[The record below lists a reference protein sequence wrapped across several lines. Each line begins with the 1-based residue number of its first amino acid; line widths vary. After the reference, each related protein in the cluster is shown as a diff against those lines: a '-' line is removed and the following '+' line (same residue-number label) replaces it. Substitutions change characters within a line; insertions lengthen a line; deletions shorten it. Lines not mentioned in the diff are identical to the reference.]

1 MAEITMKS
9 TKAEIMEAYK
19 AAVEKLDTRDRM
31 IDDPAKEAAKA
42 KKVEVIESAD
52 KTAKEDIFNPEI
64 IKKYNDLTEAIEIKQ
79 LELDEL
85 YGIETKANAMA
96 AMINAY
102 KEKNEELKEAQAA
115 KEAEIEAE
123 LGEKKDT
130 LKAEIEALKQQKQE
144 IIDSVNAEAKAREN
158 EIKLTRSREEDE
170 YTYNLKRSRKAE
182 NDKWEDEKAAREKIL
197 ELRETAALEKETEL
211 NAKADH
217 VKELEA
223 KVEEIPTLIAA
234 ATEEGIKKGKADADK
249 SNGFEVRALKKDAE
263 YQKQLLE
270 DKNERL
276 TEDLANARAE
286 KVELQQK
293 LDDAYAQMREL
304 AAKTVESTGGVK
316 ILNGQTQQN
325 NNDNLIIRYA

>member
-1 MAEITMKS
+1 MAEVTMKS
-9 TKAEIMEAYK
+9 TKVEIMEAYK
-19 AAVEKLDTRDRM
+19 AAVAKLDAKSAM
-31 IDDPAKEAAKA
+31 IDDPAKEAAA
-42 KKVEVIESAD
+42 KSKVEVVKSAD
-52 KTAKEDIFNPEI
+52 ATAKEDVFNPEI

-102 KEKNEELKEAQAA
+102 KEKNEELKENQAA
-115 KEAEIEAE
+115 KEAAIEAE
-123 LGEKKDT
+123 LGEKRDS
-130 LKAEIEALKQQKQE
+130 LKAEIEELKQQKQE
-144 IIDSVNAEAKAREN
+144 VMNSINAEAKAKEDA
-158 EIKLTRSREEDE
+158 IKLARSRDEEE
-170 YTYNLKRSRKAE
+170 YTYNLKRNRKAA
-182 NDKWEDEKAAREKIL
+182 NDKWEDEKAAREKVL

-211 NAKADH
+211 NEKADYI
-217 VKELEA
+217 KELEA
-223 KVEEIPTLIAA
+223 KVEEIPALIAA
-234 ATEEGIKKGKADADK
+234 AKEEGINKGKADADK
-249 SNGFEVRALKKDAE
+249 SNAFEVRALKKDAE
-263 YQKQLLE
+263 YQKQLME

-276 TEDLANARAE
+276 AEDLANTRAE

-325 NNDNLIIRYA
+325 NK

>member
-64 IKKYNDLTEAIEIKQ
+64 IKKYNDLTEAITMKQ
-79 LELDEL
+79 IELDDL
-85 YGIETKANAMA
+85 YGIEAKANAMA

-115 KEAEIEAE
+115 KEAEIEA
-123 LGEKKDT
+123 
-130 LKAEIEALKQQKQE
+130 LKQQKQE
-144 IIDSVNAEAKAREN
+144 IIDSINAEAKAREN

-249 SNGFEVRALKKDAE
+249 SNAFEVRALKKDAE

-276 TEDLANARAE
+276 AEDLANARAE

-325 NNDNLIIRYA
+325 NK

>member
-19 AAVEKLDTRDRM
+19 AAVEKLDSKSAM
-31 IDDPAKEAAKA
+31 IDDPAKEAAA
-42 KKVEVIESAD
+42 KLKTEVIKSANA
-52 KTAKEDIFNPEI
+52 TAKEDIFNPEI

-123 LGEKKDT
+123 LGEKRDV
-130 LKAEIEALKQQKQE
+130 LKTEIEALKQQKQE
-144 IIDSVNAEAKAREN
+144 VIASINAEAKTKED
-158 EIKLTRSREEDE
+158 EIKRTRIREEDE
-170 YTYNLKRSRKAE
+170 YAYNLKRNRKAE
-182 NDKWEDEKAAREKIL
+182 NDKWADEKAAREKVL
-197 ELRETAALEKETEL
+197 ELREAAALEKETEL
-211 NAKADH
+211 NAKADYI
-217 VKELEA
+217 KELEA
-223 KVEEIPTLIAA
+223 KVDEIPALITDAK
-234 ATEEGIKKGKADADK
+234 EEGIKKGKADADK
-249 SNGFEVRALKKDAE
+249 SNAFEVRALKKDAE

-276 TEDLANARAE
+276 AEDLANARAE

-325 NNDNLIIRYA
+325 NK

>member
-19 AAVEKLDTRDRM
+19 AAVEKLDSKSAM
-31 IDDPAKEAAKA
+31 IDDPAKEAAA
-42 KKVEVIESAD
+42 KLKTEVIKSAD
-52 KTAKEDIFNPEI
+52 ATAKEDIFNPEI

-123 LGEKKDT
+123 LGEKRDV
-130 LKAEIEALKQQKQE
+130 LKTEIEALKQQKQE
-144 IIDSVNAEAKAREN
+144 VIASINAEAKTKED
-158 EIKLTRSREEDE
+158 EIKRTRIREEDE
-170 YTYNLKRSRKAE
+170 YAYNLKRNRKAE
-182 NDKWEDEKAAREKIL
+182 NDKWADEKAAREKVL
-197 ELRETAALEKETEL
+197 ELREAAALEKETEL
-211 NAKADH
+211 NAKADYI
-217 VKELEA
+217 KELEA
-223 KVEEIPTLIAA
+223 KVDEIPALITDAK
-234 ATEEGIKKGKADADK
+234 EEGIKKGKADADK
-249 SNGFEVRALKKDAE
+249 SNAFEVRALKKDAE

-276 TEDLANARAE
+276 AEDLANARAE

-325 NNDNLIIRYA
+325 NK

>member
-31 IDDPAKEAAKA
+31 IDDPAKEAA
-42 KKVEVIESAD
+42 
-52 KTAKEDIFNPEI
+52 
-64 IKKYNDLTEAIEIKQ
+64 
-79 LELDEL
+79 
-85 YGIETKANAMA
+85 
-96 AMINAY
+96 
-102 KEKNEELKEAQAA
+102 
-115 KEAEIEAE
+115 
-123 LGEKKDT
+123 
-130 LKAEIEALKQQKQE
+130 
-144 IIDSVNAEAKAREN
+144 
-158 EIKLTRSREEDE
+158 
-170 YTYNLKRSRKAE
+170 
-182 NDKWEDEKAAREKIL
+182 
-197 ELRETAALEKETEL
+197 
-211 NAKADH
+211 
-217 VKELEA
+217 
-223 KVEEIPTLIAA
+223 

-249 SNGFEVRALKKDAE
+249 SNAFEVRALKKDAE

-276 TEDLANARAE
+276 AEDLANARAE

-325 NNDNLIIRYA
+325 NK

>member
-19 AAVEKLDTRDRM
+19 EAVEKLDTRDRM
-31 IDDPAKEAAKA
+31 IDDPAKEAAA
-42 KKVEVIESAD
+42 KLKTEVIKSAD
-52 KTAKEDIFNPEI
+52 ATAKEYIFNPEI

-144 IIDSVNAEAKAREN
+144 IIDSINAEAKAREN

-234 ATEEGIKKGKADADK
+234 ATEEGIKKGRADADK
-249 SNGFEVRALKKDAE
+249 SNAFEVRVLKKDAE

-325 NNDNLIIRYA
+325 NK

>member
-52 KTAKEDIFNPEI
+52 ATAKEDIFNPEI

-144 IIDSVNAEAKAREN
+144 IIDSINAEAKAIEN
-158 EIKLTRSREEDE
+158 EIKLTR
-170 YTYNLKRSRKAE
+170 NAVVKLKMINGKMRK
-182 NDKWEDEKAAREKIL
+182 L
-197 ELRETAALEKETEL
+197 LEKRFW
-211 NAKADH
+211 N
-217 VKELEA
+217 LE
-223 KVEEIPTLIAA
+223 KQRLLR
-234 ATEEGIKKGKADADK
+234 KK
-249 SNGFEVRALKKDAE
+249 
-263 YQKQLLE
+263 
-270 DKNERL
+270 
-276 TEDLANARAE
+276 
-286 KVELQQK
+286 
-293 LDDAYAQMREL
+293 
-304 AAKTVESTGGVK
+304 
-316 ILNGQTQQN
+316 QN
-325 NNDNLIIRYA
+325 

>member
-31 IDDPAKEAAKA
+31 IDDPAKEAAA
-42 KKVEVIESAD
+42 KLKTEVIKSAD
-52 KTAKEDIFNPEI
+52 ATAKEDIFNPEI
-64 IKKYNDLTEAIEIKQ
+64 IKKYNDLTEAIKQ

-144 IIDSVNAEAKAREN
+144 IICSINAEAKAREN

-249 SNGFEVRALKKDAE
+249 SNAFEVRALKKDAE

-276 TEDLANARAE
+276 AEDLANARAE

-325 NNDNLIIRYA
+325 NK

>member
-31 IDDPAKEAAKA
+31 IDDPAKEAAA
-42 KKVEVIESAD
+42 KLKTEVIKSAD
-52 KTAKEDIFNPEI
+52 ATAKEDIFNPEI

-144 IIDSVNAEAKAREN
+144 IICSINAEAKAREN

-223 KVEEIPTLIAA
+223 KEIPTLIAA

-249 SNGFEVRALKKDAE
+249 SNAFEVRALKKDAE

-276 TEDLANARAE
+276 AEDLANARAE

-325 NNDNLIIRYA
+325 NK

>member
-1 MAEITMKS
+1 MYELLS
-9 TKAEIMEAYK
+9 FDELY
-19 AAVEKLDTRDRM
+19 
-31 IDDPAKEAAKA
+31 
-42 KKVEVIESAD
+42 ESV
-52 KTAKEDIFNPEI
+52 
-64 IKKYNDLTEAIEIKQ
+64 
-79 LELDEL
+79 ELDEL

-144 IIDSVNAEAKAREN
+144 IIDSINAEAKAREN

-234 ATEEGIKKGKADADK
+234 ATEEGIKKADADK
-249 SNGFEVRALKKDAE
+249 SNAFEVRALKKDAE

-276 TEDLANARAE
+276 AEDLANARAE

-325 NNDNLIIRYA
+325 NK

>member
-31 IDDPAKEAAKA
+31 IDDPAKEAAA
-42 KKVEVIESAD
+42 KLKTEVIKSAD
-52 KTAKEDIFNPEI
+52 ATAKEDIFNPEI

-144 IIDSVNAEAKAREN
+144 IICSINAEAKAREN

-170 YTYNLKRSRKAE
+170 YTYNLKRSRNGKMR
-182 NDKWEDEKAAREKIL
+182 KL
-197 ELRETAALEKETEL
+197 LEKRFW
-211 NAKADH
+211 N
-217 VKELEA
+217 LE
-223 KVEEIPTLIAA
+223 KQRLLR
-234 ATEEGIKKGKADADK
+234 KK
-249 SNGFEVRALKKDAE
+249 
-263 YQKQLLE
+263 
-270 DKNERL
+270 
-276 TEDLANARAE
+276 
-286 KVELQQK
+286 
-293 LDDAYAQMREL
+293 
-304 AAKTVESTGGVK
+304 
-316 ILNGQTQQN
+316 QN
-325 NNDNLIIRYA
+325 

>member
-52 KTAKEDIFNPEI
+52 ATAKEDIFNPEI

-144 IIDSVNAEAKAREN
+144 IIDSINAEAKAREN

-182 NDKWEDEKAAREKIL
+182 NDKWEDEKTAREKIL

-234 ATEEGIKKGKADADK
+234 ATEEGIKKGRADADK
-249 SNGFEVRALKKDAE
+249 SNAFEVRALKKDAE

-325 NNDNLIIRYA
+325 NK

>member
-19 AAVEKLDTRDRM
+19 AAVEKLDSKNAM
-31 IDDPAKEAAKA
+31 IDDPAKEAAA
-42 KKVEVIESAD
+42 KLKVEVVKSAD
-52 KTAKEDIFNPEI
+52 ATAKEDIFNPEI
-64 IKKYNDLTEAIEIKQ
+64 IKKYNDLTDAIEIKQ
-79 LELDEL
+79 IELDEL

-115 KEAEIEAE
+115 KEAALEAE
-123 LGEKKDT
+123 LGEKKAVLET
-130 LKAEIEALKQQKQE
+130 EIEILKQQKQE
-144 IIDSVNAEAKAREN
+144 VMDSINTEAKAKED
-158 EIKLTRSREEDE
+158 EIKLARSREEDE
-170 YTYNLKRSRKAE
+170 YAYNLKRNRKAA

-197 ELRETAALEKETEL
+197 ELRETTALEKETEL
-211 NAKADH
+211 NAKADYI
-217 VKELEA
+217 KELET

-249 SNGFEVRALKKDAE
+249 SNAFEVRALKKDAE

-270 DKNERL
+270 DKIERFAS
-276 TEDLANARAE
+276 DLANTRAE

-293 LDDAYAQMREL
+293 LDDAYAQMTEL
-304 AAKTVESTGGVK
+304 AARTVESTGGVK

-325 NNDNLIIRYA
+325 NK

>member
-42 KKVEVIESAD
+42 KKVEVIASAD

-64 IKKYNDLTEAIEIKQ
+64 IKKYNDLTEAITMKQ
-79 LELDEL
+79 IELDDL
-85 YGIETKANAMA
+85 YGIEAKANAMA

-102 KEKNEELKEAQAA
+102 KEKNEELKENQAA
-115 KEAEIEAE
+115 KEAEFD
-123 LGEKKDT
+123 LRMKEKKEALESEIAD
-130 LKAEIEALKQQKQE
+130 LEQHKKDVMNSIDVEAAAKIKEIEQ
-144 IIDSVNAEAKAREN
+144 AR
-158 EIKLTRSREEDE
+158 KRDEEV
-170 YTYNLKRSRKAE
+170 YTYNLNRSRKIE
-182 NDKWEDEKAAREKIL
+182 NDKWEDEKADREKIL
-197 ELRETAALEKETEL
+197 ELRETAALEKEIEL

-249 SNGFEVRALKKDAE
+249 SNAFEVRALKKDAE

-276 TEDLANARAE
+276 AEDLANARSE

-325 NNDNLIIRYA
+325 NK

>member
-1 MAEITMKS
+1 MADITMKS

-19 AAVEKLDTRDRM
+19 AAVEKLDSKSAM
-31 IDDPAKEAAKA
+31 IDDPAKEAAA
-42 KKVEVIESAD
+42 KLKTEVIKSAD
-52 KTAKEDIFNPEI
+52 ATAKEDIFNPEI

-123 LGEKKDT
+123 LGEKRDV
-130 LKAEIEALKQQKQE
+130 LKTEIEALKQQKQE
-144 IIDSVNAEAKAREN
+144 VIASINAEAKTKED
-158 EIKLTRSREEDE
+158 EIKRTRIREEDE
-170 YTYNLKRSRKAE
+170 YAYNLKRNRKAE
-182 NDKWEDEKAAREKIL
+182 NDKWADEKAAREKVL
-197 ELRETAALEKETEL
+197 ELREAAALEKETEL
-211 NAKADH
+211 NAKADYI
-217 VKELEA
+217 KELEA
-223 KVEEIPTLIAA
+223 KVDEIPALIASA
-234 ATEEGIKKGKADADK
+234 KEEGINKGKADADK
-249 SNGFEVRALKKDAE
+249 SNAFEVRALKKDAE

-276 TEDLANARAE
+276 AEDLANARAE

-325 NNDNLIIRYA
+325 NK

>member
-42 KKVEVIESAD
+42 KKVEVIASAD

-64 IKKYNDLTEAIEIKQ
+64 IKKYNDLTEAITMKQ
-79 LELDEL
+79 IELDDL
-85 YGIETKANAMA
+85 YGIEAKANAMA

-102 KEKNEELKEAQAA
+102 KEKNEELKDNQAA
-115 KEAEIEAE
+115 KEAEFN
-123 LGEKKDT
+123 LRMKEKKEALESEIAD
-130 LKAEIEALKQQKQE
+130 LEQHKKDVMNSIDVEAAAKIKEIEQ
-144 IIDSVNAEAKAREN
+144 AR
-158 EIKLTRSREEDE
+158 KRDEEV
-170 YTYNLKRSRKAE
+170 YTYNLNRSRKIE
-182 NDKWEDEKAAREKIL
+182 NDKWEDEKADREKIL
-197 ELRETAALEKETEL
+197 ELRETAALEKEIEL

-249 SNGFEVRALKKDAE
+249 SNAFEVRALKKDAE

-276 TEDLANARAE
+276 AEDLANARAE

-325 NNDNLIIRYA
+325 NK

>member
-42 KKVEVIESAD
+42 KKVEVIKSAD
-52 KTAKEDIFNPEI
+52 ATAKEDIFNPEI

-144 IIDSVNAEAKAREN
+144 IICSINAEAKAREN

-170 YTYNLKRSRKAE
+170 YIYNLKRSRKAE

-234 ATEEGIKKGKADADK
+234 ATEEGIKKGKADTDK
-249 SNGFEVRALKKDAE
+249 SNAFEVRALKKDAE

-276 TEDLANARAE
+276 AEDLANARAE

-325 NNDNLIIRYA
+325 NK

>member
-1 MAEITMKS
+1 MAEVTMKS

-64 IKKYNDLTEAIEIKQ
+64 IKKYNDLTEAITMKQ
-79 LELDEL
+79 IELDDL
-85 YGIETKANAMA
+85 YGIEAKANAMA

-102 KEKNEELKEAQAA
+102 KEKNEELKENQAA
-115 KEAEIEAE
+115 KEAEFD
-123 LGEKKDT
+123 LRMKEKKEALESEIAD
-130 LKAEIEALKQQKQE
+130 LEQHKKDVMNSIDVEAAAKIKEIEQ
-144 IIDSVNAEAKAREN
+144 
-158 EIKLTRSREEDE
+158 TRKRDEEV
-170 YTYNLKRSRKAE
+170 YTYNLNRSRKIE
-182 NDKWEDEKAAREKIL
+182 NDKWEDEKAGREKVL
-197 ELRETAALEKETEL
+197 KLMENAALDKEAEL
-211 NAKADH
+211 NEKKDYL
-217 VKELEA
+217 ESLEA
-223 KVEEIPTLIAA
+223 KVEEIPTLVAN
-234 ATEEGIKKGKADADK
+234 ATEVGIERGKADANK
-249 SNGFEVRALKKDAE
+249 SNAFEVRALKKDAE

-276 TEDLANARAE
+276 AEDLANARAE

-325 NNDNLIIRYA
+325 NK

>member
-42 KKVEVIESAD
+42 KKVEVIASAD

-64 IKKYNDLTEAIEIKQ
+64 IKKYNDLTEAITMKQ
-79 LELDEL
+79 IELDDL
-85 YGIETKANAMA
+85 YGIEAKANAMA

-102 KEKNEELKEAQAA
+102 KEKNEELKENQAA
-115 KEAEIEAE
+115 KEAEFD
-123 LGEKKDT
+123 LRMKEKKEALESEIAD
-130 LKAEIEALKQQKQE
+130 LEQHKKDVMNSIDVEAAAKIKEIEQ
-144 IIDSVNAEAKAREN
+144 AR
-158 EIKLTRSREEDE
+158 KRDEEV
-170 YTYNLKRSRKAE
+170 YTYNLNRSRKIE
-182 NDKWEDEKAAREKIL
+182 NDKWEDEKADREKIL
-197 ELRETAALEKETEL
+197 ELRETAALEKEIEL

-249 SNGFEVRALKKDAE
+249 SNAFEVRALKKDAE

-276 TEDLANARAE
+276 AEDLANARAE

-325 NNDNLIIRYA
+325 NK

>member
-31 IDDPAKEAAKA
+31 IDDPAKEAAA
-42 KKVEVIESAD
+42 KLKTEVIKSAD
-52 KTAKEDIFNPEI
+52 ATAKEDIFNPEI

-144 IIDSVNAEAKAREN
+144 IICSINAEAKAREN

-182 NDKWEDEKAAREKIL
+182 MINGKMRKL
-197 ELRETAALEKETEL
+197 LEKRFW
-211 NAKADH
+211 N
-217 VKELEA
+217 LE
-223 KVEEIPTLIAA
+223 KQRLLR
-234 ATEEGIKKGKADADK
+234 KK
-249 SNGFEVRALKKDAE
+249 
-263 YQKQLLE
+263 
-270 DKNERL
+270 
-276 TEDLANARAE
+276 
-286 KVELQQK
+286 
-293 LDDAYAQMREL
+293 
-304 AAKTVESTGGVK
+304 
-316 ILNGQTQQN
+316 QN
-325 NNDNLIIRYA
+325 

>member
-19 AAVEKLDTRDRM
+19 AAVEKLDSKSAM
-31 IDDPAKEAAKA
+31 IDDPAKEAAAKLKA
-42 KKVEVIESAD
+42 EVIKSAD
-52 KTAKEDIFNPEI
+52 ATAKEDIFNPEI
-64 IKKYNDLTEAIEIKQ
+64 IKKYNDLTEAITMKQ
-79 LELDEL
+79 IELDDL
-85 YGIETKANAMA
+85 YGIEAKANAMA

-123 LGEKKDT
+123 LGEKRDV
-130 LKAEIEALKQQKQE
+130 LKTEIEALKQQKQE
-144 IIDSVNAEAKAREN
+144 VIVSINAEAKTKED
-158 EIKLTRSREEDE
+158 EIKRARIREEDE
-170 YTYNLKRSRKAE
+170 YAYNLKRNRKAE
-182 NDKWEDEKAAREKIL
+182 NDKWADEKAAREKVL
-197 ELRETAALEKETEL
+197 ELREAAALEKETEL
-211 NAKADH
+211 NAKADYI
-217 VKELEA
+217 KELEA
-223 KVEEIPTLIAA
+223 KVDEIPALIASA
-234 ATEEGIKKGKADADK
+234 IEEGINKGKVDADK
-249 SNGFEVRALKKDAE
+249 SNAFEVRALKKDAE

-276 TEDLANARAE
+276 AEDLANARAE

-325 NNDNLIIRYA
+325 NK

>member
-9 TKAEIMEAYK
+9 TKVEIMEAYK
-19 AAVEKLDTRDRM
+19 AAVAKLDAKSAM
-31 IDDPAKEAAKA
+31 IDDPAKEAAAKLKA
-42 KKVEVIESAD
+42 EVIKSAD
-52 KTAKEDIFNPEI
+52 ATAKEDIFNPEI

-102 KEKNEELKEAQAA
+102 KEKNEELKENQAA
-115 KEAEIEAE
+115 KEAAIEAE
-123 LGEKKDT
+123 LGEKRDT

-144 IIDSVNAEAKAREN
+144 VMDSVNAEAKAKEDA
-158 EIKLTRSREEDE
+158 IKLARHRDEEE
-170 YTYNLKRSRKAE
+170 YTYNLKRNRKAE

-211 NAKADH
+211 NAKADYI
-217 VKELEA
+217 KELEA

-249 SNGFEVRALKKDAE
+249 SNSFEVRALKKDAE

-276 TEDLANARAE
+276 VEDLATARAE

-325 NNDNLIIRYA
+325 NK

>member
-115 KEAEIEAE
+115 IQKKVNAQQELELANIEAKTAKVQADKDKEVALIAAEQDKEKAAIEAE
-123 LGEKKDT
+123 QAKITAEG
-130 LKAEIEALKQQKQE
+130 KAEA
-144 IIDSVNAEAKAREN
+144 
-158 EIKLTRSREEDE
+158 TR
-170 YTYNLKRSRKAE
+170 
-182 NDKWEDEKAAREKIL
+182 I
-197 ELRETAALEKETEL
+197 
-211 NAKADH
+211 
-217 VKELEA
+217 
-223 KVEEIPTLIAA
+223 
-234 ATEEGIKKGKADADK
+234 KADAEAEANKKIAESLTPELIEKQKIDK
-249 SNGFEVRALKKDAE
+249 WNGDVPKVQGGNAATIVDAGE
-263 YQKQLLE
+263 
-270 DKNERL
+270 L
-276 TEDLANARAE
+276 TSGNVA
-286 KVELQQK
+286 
-293 LDDAYAQMREL
+293 
-304 AAKTVESTGGVK
+304 TVENK
-316 ILNGQTQQN
+316 
-325 NNDNLIIRYA
+325 

>member
-144 IIDSVNAEAKAREN
+144 IIDSINAEAKAREN

-249 SNGFEVRALKKDAE
+249 SNAFEVGALKKDAE

-276 TEDLANARAE
+276 AEDLANARAE

-325 NNDNLIIRYA
+325 NK